1 MVLNTAF
8 QYQSIEVTY
17 RILASIFS
25 LDFSGPSKGMSMLCS
40 VFFVTDFLRKLVLW
54 NRGKLHNLPQSVFLR
69 QARLGK
75 ISKKTVILL
84 HQDLPSDLS
93 LLYNMLQLQLAKE
106 ENWSQKRAFI
116 IEKLRT
122 TEGKLATCGA
132 NW

>member
-1 MVLNTAF
+1 
-8 QYQSIEVTY
+8 
-17 RILASIFS
+17 
-25 LDFSGPSKGMSMLCS
+25 MSMLCS